1 MKIVI
6 SGYGRMGKELEKV
19 LSNHQLYIISKETN
33 LSFDEFTENV
43 DIIIDFSF
51 HDVIY
56 SISNYL
62 ERHPFT
68 KLIIGTTNY
77 TQQEYSIIKNISKEH
92 TVLMSSNYSKGMNI
106 YFDLLELLSKYN
118 LDNEELIINEKHH
131 LGKLDSPSGTAKEMR
146 KILNKNIKIN
156 SYREGDIIGEHM
168 LEIYFKNEV
177 LTLSHKANSR
187 KAFVEYMNEII
198 DRVIDLNVGL
208 YSLEDIN
215 IWSERK
221 Y

>member
-131 LGKLDSPSGTAKEMR
+131 LSKLDSPSGTAKEMR

-156 SYREGDIIGEHM
+156 SYREGDTIGEHM

-187 KAFVEYMNEII
+187 KAFVEYMNEIV

-215 IWSERK
+215 IWNERK